1 MAASE
6 KNMRMLAVYHKG
18 GEIAFISHLDIQ
30 RTLQRAM
37 RRAQIPLAYSQ
48 GFNPHPKL
56 SFASA
61 VATGQTSDCE
71 WFEAELSR
79 EMEPAAFSQ
88 SINNVMPAG
97 LSVTDAVP
105 APEGFGSLSALT
117 RAAEYEIRL
126 HVRTGAGQV
135 EAVLSELLAGPVMM
149 EKKTKSGI
157 RTVDIRPEI
166 IEASVTE
173 AEEGETTLRVLGRL
187 QADGGLRADML
198 VRALFDRLDAR
209 GAFSIRRT
217 AMYFAGDGFLPQMPS
232 K

>member
-18 GEIAFISHLDIQ
+18 EEIAFISHLDIQ

-61 VATGQTSDCE
+61 VATGHTSDCE

-79 EMEPAAFSQ
+79 EMDPASFSR
-88 SINNVMPAG
+88 SINAVMPAG

-117 RAAEYEIRL
+117 RAAEYEICL
-126 HVRTGAGQV
+126 YVRTGAEQ
-135 EAVLSELLAGPVMM
+135 ADAALTELLAGPVMM

-166 IEASVTE
+166 IEASVAE
-173 AEEGETTLRVLGRL
+173 AEEGKITLRVLGRL

-209 GAFSIRRT
+209 GAFTVRRT
-217 AMYFAGDGFLPQMPS
+217 AMYFAGDGFLPQLPS

>member
-18 GEIAFISHLDIQ
+18 EEIAFISHLDIQ

-37 RRAQIPLAYSQ
+37 RRAQIPLAFSQ

-71 WFEAELSR
+71 WFEAELSS
-79 EMEPAAFSQ
+79 EMDPDIYMR
-88 SINNVMPAG
+88 SINAVMPAG
-97 LSVTDAVP
+97 FYVTDAAE
-105 APEGFGSLSALT
+105 APDGFGSLSALT

-126 HVRTGAGQV
+126 RVPAEPDRVA
-135 EAVLSELLAGPVMM
+135 EAFTDLLGGPIMM
-149 EKKTKSGI
+149 EKKTKSGV

-173 AEEGETTLRVLGRL
+173 AGEGEITLRVLGRL

-198 VRALFDRLDAR
+198 VRALFGRLDAL
-209 GAFSIRRT
+209 GVFSVRRT

>member
-18 GEIAFISHLDIQ
+18 EEIAFISHLDIQ

-79 EMEPAAFSQ
+79 EMDPDAYALG
-88 SINNVMPAG
+88 INGVMPSG
-97 LSVTDAVP
+97 LWVTDAKA

-117 RAAEYEIRL
+117 RAAAYEIRL
-126 HVRTGAGQV
+126 DLPDGRASVA
-135 EAVLSELLAGPVMM
+135 EALTELLGEPIMM
-149 EKKTKSGI
+149 EKKTKSGV

-166 IEASVTE
+166 IEASVAE
-173 AEEGETTLRVLGRL
+173 AEEGETTLRVLGKL

-198 VRALFDRLDAR
+198 VRALFDRLGAR
-209 GAFSIRRT
+209 GGFSVRRT
-217 AMYFAGDGFLPQMPS
+217 AMYFAGDGFLPQLTS